1 LKPSNAIAKEQ
12 AAIQG
17 APWKSTRRTIDAAGL
32 ALFHVATIGLVAW
45 ADPRQA
51 LGLAL
56 LAVPVL
62 ALDILY
68 FFAKPKHRPVLDPKL
83 DAAGLAQTDT
93 IGSFTLEYFVLLVPP
108 VVLVS
113 CFLWLIWDH
122 QALTVRQE
130 IMLLAAMPAVVG
142 LVSWIIY
149 LRMTR
154 RHKGIKNRAT
164 KFIAL
169 AMLATWIGSTFLFFL
184 LLACCLVKAGLH

>member
-1 LKPSNAIAKEQ
+1 MKSSNAIAKEQ
-12 AAIQG
+12 VAIQG

-32 ALFHVATIGLVAW
+32 ALFHIATIGLVAW

-51 LGLAL
+51 SGIAL

-68 FFAKPKHRPVLDPKL
+68 FFAKPKHRPVLEPKL
-83 DAAGLAQTDT
+83 GAAGPAPTDT
-93 IGSFTLEYFVLLVPP
+93 IGSFAVEYLVLLVPP
-108 VVLVS
+108 IVMVS

-122 QALTVRQE
+122 QAITVHQQ
-130 IMLLAAMPAVVG
+130 IMLLAAMPAVVS

-149 LRMTR
+149 LRMTGQ
-154 RHKGIKNRAT
+154 HKGVKNSAT

-184 LLACCLVKAGLH
+184 LLACCLLKAGLR